1 MLAYYEVLK
10 AGGFTTGGTNFDAK
24 LRRQSLDPEDLVLA
38 HAGAMDIC
46 ARGLKA
52 AAKML
57 EDGKLEALRA
67 ERYAGWETPEAKA
80 MLESGTLDEHRRRGC
95 WPRASTPSRRS
106 GRQERLENLV
116 NSLPLRACPVLGRRE
131 LSAPLIRGGWNG

>member
-1 MLAYYEVLK
+1 MLAHV
-10 AGGFTTGGTNFDAK
+10 GGMDA
-24 LRRQSLDPEDLVLA
+24 
-38 HAGAMDIC
+38 C

-67 ERYAGWETPEAKA
+67 ERYAGWDEEANRA
-80 MLESGTLDEHRRRGC
+80 MLEEGDL
-95 WPRASTPSRRS
+95 ASIAERVEAEAIEPKPRS

-116 NSLPLRACPVLGRRE
+116 NRYV
-131 LSAPLIRGGWNG
+131 